1 MQHEY
6 GIHKVLSQ
14 VLIDVS
20 ANYMRSVLQA
30 RKEKKRIFKIYIYI
44 YIYIYILPMTLLKR

>member
-1 MQHEY
+1 MSHEY
-6 GIHKVLSQ
+6 GIHEVLSQ

-30 RKEKKRIFKIYIYI
+30 RKEKNKIFF
-44 YIYIYILPMTLLKR
+44 